1 VLKVKELLY
10 INQTYLL
17 YIWLSVGLLLGVG
30 ILVGPIV
37 LIVRL
42 FITHKKIIGA
52 IAILISILFWVGSL
66 ILFFVVLKDVGF
78 ADFMLD
84 CNGML
89 LWFYIMFVICL
100 QILLY
105 LFVFLTGMIARLAL
119 KKKALRNIICSIV
132 FTIMLISLI
141 GYVYNHSEY
150 YEINN
155 HAFIGRN
162 LDEIEQRY
170 EVYSIGDYD
179 ENGEKEVCLNSEAVV
194 GHDLG
199 FDYCTIYLTVNKKGK
214 IKRMYLG
221 CPIGG

>member
-1 VLKVKELLY
+1 MKELLY

-66 ILFFVVLKDVGF
+66 ILFFVALTEVGL
-78 ADFMLD
+78 ADCILD
-84 CNGML
+84 CDGPF
-89 LWFYIMFVICL
+89 LWLYIMFVICL

-105 LFVFLTGMIARLAL
+105 LFVFLTGMIVRLAM

-141 GYVYNHSEY
+141 GYVFNHSEH

-155 HAFIGRN
+155 RAFIGRN

-170 EVYSIGDYD
+170 AVYLRSDYD
-179 ENGEKEVCLNSEAVV
+179 ENGEKEVFLNSEAVV
-194 GHDLG
+194 GHELG
-199 FDYCTIYLTVNKKGK
+199 FDYCTIYLIVNKKGK
-214 IKRMYLG
+214 IKSMYLG